1 MKKSANIKKISND
14 IFFDQIKELL
24 AEGQSVKINVTGR
37 SMDPTFKDG
46 KDVLVISPFEAD
58 KLAVGDVV
66 LFDRGDTICVHRI
79 IARSGER
86 LVIRGDGNPKTA
98 LEPAKVSDVI
108 GLVTGGTFRG
118 GREFTIQDEAWARQ
132 TRFVW
137 KHYPMLCAWHKLRLI
152 LIKYPFSIFTL
163 LALTYLSFADAATF
177 QEVDVNISDKIVH
190 AVMYSGLSMVF
201 WFEWLKAHGL
211 SKRAMLRGL
220 IPCVALPIVIG
231 GMLEVGQS
239 TLTTTRHGDVWDFVA
254 NTCGTLGMTALML
267 GVAAPVVKYLKNR
280 KRK

>member
-1 MKKSANIKKISND
+1 MRKNANVKRISND

-58 KLAVGDVV
+58 KLSVGDVV

-86 LVIRGDGNPKTA
+86 LVIRGDGNPKHA

-118 GREFTIQDEAWARQ
+118 GREFTISDEAWAKQ
-132 TRFVW
+132 TRFVQ
-137 KHYPMLCAWHKLRLI
+137 KFYPMLCVWHKLRLI
-152 LIKYPFSIFTL
+152 LIQYPLSILTL
-163 LALTYLSFADAATF
+163 LALTYLSFANAETF
-177 QEVDVNISDKIVH
+177 QGVDVNISDKIVH

-201 WFEWLKAHGL
+201 WAEWLKAHGL
-211 SKRAMLRGL
+211 SRRAMLRGVL
-220 IPCVALPIVIG
+220 PCVVFPIVLG
-231 GMLEVGQS
+231 GMIEVGQS
-239 TLTTTRHGDVWDFVA
+239 ALTTTRHGDVWDFVA
-254 NTCGTLGMTALML
+254 NTAGTLAMTALML
-267 GVAAPVVKYLKNR
+267 GVAAPIVKYFKHRNR
-280 KRK
+280 